1 MDSLY
6 KYSRCTK
13 RKPPICHTRRI
24 SKSAMR
30 RKNLILLVGLLVGIC
45 STSLAQSS
53 TVPPDAERKVLF
65 VGNSYTYFWNLPHVV
80 QGLAASSD
88 IKISTKQSTAGGVN
102 LGQHWRGDRKLQSK
116 SLIQNGD
123 FDIVVI
129 QDHSMRSIQAPD
141 SLMYYGKLFGDLIKS
156 TGAQPYVYMTWSRRW
171 DPYMIETI
179 QKEYT
184 RLAEKINARIVPV
197 GLAWQ
202 RALELR
208 PNLPIYDDD
217 GSHQSSLGT
226 YLNACVFYG
235 IITGKSPVGLTN
247 RLISKD
253 HNGEKLYLT
262 IQSNENALFCQKVAE
277 EIINKYID

>member
-1 MDSLY
+1 M
-6 KYSRCTK
+6 K
-13 RKPPICHTRRI
+13 RK
-24 SKSAMR
+24 
-30 RKNLILLVGLLVGIC
+30 NILLIVGFLVGAC
-45 STSLAQSS
+45 STSYTQSS
-53 TVPPDAERKVLF
+53 TQSSETEQKVLF
-65 VGNSYTYFWNLPHVV
+65 IGNSYTYFWNLPHVV
-80 QGLAASSD
+80 QGLAESSD

-102 LGQHWRGDRKLQSK
+102 LGQHWRGDRKLKSK
-116 SLIQNGD
+116 SMIEEGD

-141 SLMYYGKLFGDLIKS
+141 SLMYYGKQFSDLIKS

-208 PNLPIYDDD
+208 PELPLYDDD

-235 IITGKSPVGLTN
+235 VFTGKSPVGLTN

-253 HNGEKLYLT
+253 QYGEKVYLT
-262 IQSNENALFCQKVAE
+262 IQSSENAIFCQKVAE